1 MKNIFEGNTTQ
12 ELIDRVNKLTPESER
27 QWGKMNVDQMLAH
40 CNVAYDMSFT
50 DQYPKPNFLVKQL
63 LKMFVKPTTCG
74 EKPYKKNGKTAPQ
87 FIIKDKRDFELE
99 KQKLINYLNKTRNL
113 AAAHFEGL
121 ESHSFGKLSSREW
134 SNLFYKHL
142 DHHLTQFGV

>member
-1 MKNIFEGNTTQ
+1 
-12 ELIDRVNKLTPESER
+12 
-27 QWGKMNVDQMLAH
+27 MLAH

-113 AAAHFEGL
+113 GAAHFEGL

>member
-1 MKNIFEGNTTQ
+1 M
-12 ELIDRVNKLTPESER
+12 
-27 QWGKMNVDQMLAH
+27 GKMNVDQMLAH

-50 DQYPKPNFLVKQL
+50 DQYPKPNLFVKQL

-113 AAAHFEGL
+113 GAAHFEGL

>member
-50 DQYPKPNFLVKQL
+50 DQYPKPNFFVKQL

-74 EKPYKKNGKTAPQ
+74 EEPYKKNGKTAPQ

-113 AAAHFEGL
+113 GAAHFEGL

>member
-113 AAAHFEGL
+113 GAAHFEGL